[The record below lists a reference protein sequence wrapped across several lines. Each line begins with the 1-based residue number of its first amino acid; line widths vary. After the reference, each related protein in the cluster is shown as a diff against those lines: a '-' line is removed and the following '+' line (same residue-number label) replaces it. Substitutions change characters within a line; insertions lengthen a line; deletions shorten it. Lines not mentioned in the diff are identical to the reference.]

1 MDLSTRYLG
10 LHLDNP
16 LVAAASPLSRH
27 IDKVRQ
33 MEDAGL
39 AAVVLF
45 SLFEEEAEAPPM
57 PFERPPARRG
67 GSFQQALDYFP
78 EHTEFNLSPDAYLE
92 HLRRLKEAVDIPLI
106 ASLNGATPGGWIEL
120 ARHIE
125 AAGADAL
132 ELNIYFVPADAETDA
147 QEVEDRYLDIVSVVR
162 DTVDIPLAV
171 KVGPYF
177 SAPAHMARQ
186 LVGAGADGLV
196 LFNRFYQPDIDLE
209 RLDVYPHLVLSTPEA
224 LRLPL
229 RWIAILYGQVKADL
243 AATGGIH
250 TAEEAVKAI
259 MAGANTAMIASA
271 LLQRGIDYAREM
283 LLNLEEWLEENEC
296 ESVAGLRGSM
306 SLRHCANPGAFERG
320 NYIKALSTFE

>member
-10 LHLDNP
+10 LQLDNP
-16 LVAAASPLSRH
+16 LVAAASPLSRRV
-27 IDKVRQ
+27 DRVRQ

-45 SLFEEEAEAPPM
+45 SLFEEEADDAPL
-57 PFERPPARRG
+57 PFERPAGRG
-67 GSFQQALDYFP
+67 GNGFREPLDYFP
-78 EHTEFNLSPDAYLE
+78 EHAEFNLSPDAYLE

-132 ELNIYFVPADAETDA
+132 ELNIYFVPTDVETGA
-147 QEVEDRYLDIVSVVR
+147 QEVEDRYLDIVTVVR
-162 DTVDIPLAV
+162 DTVDIPVAV
-171 KVGPYF
+171 KIGPYF

-186 LVGAGADGLV
+186 LDGAGADALV

-209 RLDVYPHLVLSTPEA
+209 RLDVYPHLLLSTPQD

-229 RWIAILYGQVKADL
+229 RWIAILYGQVRADL

-250 TAEEAVKAI
+250 TAEEAVKAV
-259 MAGANTAMIASA
+259 MAGADVAMVASV
-271 LLQRGIDYAREM
+271 LLQRGVDYAREM
-283 LLNLEEWLEENEC
+283 LLNLEEWLEENGC
-296 ESVAGLRGSM
+296 DSVSGLRGNM
-306 SLRHCANPGAFERG
+306 SLRHCADPEAFERG
-320 NYIKALSTFE
+320 NYIKALSTFQ